1 MGTKKNK
8 AIDEA
13 QIRQLI
19 DGWAKALRA
28 KDINGVMSHYAPE
41 ILVFDIAPPLPY
53 KGVNTYRRNFEEW
66 FATWQ
71 GPIGYEIRDPTITA
85 GVDVAFSHS
94 LNRIYGKRTNGEDTD
109 VWVRVTAGF
118 RKIDGNW
125 LITHEDVSVP
135 FYMDGS
141 DKAAVDL
148 KP

>member
-1 MGTKKNK
+1 MATKKNK
-8 AIDEA
+8 TIDEA
-13 QIRQLI
+13 QVRQLI

-28 KDINGVMSHYAPE
+28 KDIHGVISHYAPE
-41 ILVFDIAPPLPY
+41 ILVFDIAPPLLY
-53 KGVNTYRRNFEEW
+53 KGVNTYRKNFEEW

-71 GPIGYEIRDPTITA
+71 GPIGYEIRDPTITV

-125 LITHEDVSVP
+125 LITHEHVSVP